1 MNKQVSEAY
10 QGLLEAIAAHVLSK
24 QQPHGSKPST
34 STLQQIDVCRAR
46 LQDACENTLYLLDE
60 TDKYIEA
67 AVQLGNLSETDTD
80 SALQLHR
87 DTQKFVEA
95 LRQQSLQS

>member
-1 MNKQVSEAY
+1 MPAKILCIFWYVPAAAVQKISFTLVDLCSNKGAY
-10 QGLLEAIAAHVLSK
+10 TQ
-24 QQPHGSKPST
+24 
-34 STLQQIDVCRAR
+34 
-46 LQDACENTLYLLDE
+46 DE